1 MATASKSLP
10 TLATEV
16 AYAAPQVIAHRLTRM
31 VFAGVNPSVRDQRE
45 FYRMGTEKVEAF
57 YESWNAMMLQTLQI
71 NQSIFFSMWF
81 PWAAQSSSKS
91 PVEQLEQAATQ
102 ILTSAIKPVHKR
114 AVSNAKRLNKT
125 SIL

>member
-1 MATASKSLP
+1 MATSSKSLP

-31 VFAGVNPSVRDQRE
+31 ALAGANPSARDQRE

-57 YESWNAMMLQTLQI
+57 YESWNAMLLQTLEI
-71 NQSIFFSMWF
+71 NQRLLFSFWF
-81 PWAAQSSSKS
+81 PWAAPASSNS

-102 ILTSAIKPVHKR
+102 ILTSGIKPVHKR

-125 SIL
+125 RLS

>member
-1 MATASKSLP
+1 MATSSKSLP

-31 VFAGVNPSVRDQRE
+31 ALAGANPSARDQRE

-57 YESWNAMMLQTLQI
+57 YESWNAMLLQTLEI
-71 NQSIFFSMWF
+71 NQRLLFSFWF
-81 PWAAQSSSKS
+81 PWAASASSNS

-102 ILTSAIKPVHKR
+102 ILTSGIKPVHKR

-125 SIL
+125 RLS

>member
-1 MATASKSLP
+1 MGSSSKNLP

-31 VFAGVNPSVRDQRE
+31 ALAGANPSARDQRE
-45 FYRMGTEKVEAF
+45 FYRMGAEKVEAF

-71 NQSIFFSMWF
+71 NQRLFFSFWF
-81 PWAAQSSSKS
+81 PWAASSSSKN

-102 ILTSAIKPVHKR
+102 ILTSGIKPVHKR

-125 SIL
+125 SLL

>member
-1 MATASKSLP
+1 MANSSKSLP
-10 TLATEV
+10 TLASEV

-31 VFAGVNPSVRDQRE
+31 ALAGANPSARDKRE

-57 YESWNAMMLQTLQI
+57 YESWQAMLLQTLAV
-71 NQSIFFSMWF
+71 NQRLWFSFWF
-81 PWAAQSSSKS
+81 PWATPASTKN

>member
-1 MATASKSLP
+1 MASSSKSLP
-10 TLATEV
+10 TLASEV

-31 VFAGVNPSVRDQRE
+31 AFAGANPSARDQRE
-45 FYRMGTEKVEAF
+45 FYQMGAEKVEAF
-57 YESWNAMMLQTLQI
+57 YESWNAMMMQTLQI
-71 NQSIFFSMWF
+71 NQRLLFSMWF
-81 PWAAQSSSKS
+81 PWAAKASSKS

-102 ILTSAIKPVHKR
+102 ILTSGIKPVHKR